1 MGSGEAPGR
10 QPHFNE
16 SGLSASPPG
25 WVDQCGE
32 RLMTESEVRNE
43 IYIAITE
50 HIGYEV
56 RPLLESLQAS
66 DKLATA
72 VFDALKAKALLNLDV
87 VVD

>member
-1 MGSGEAPGR
+1 
-10 QPHFNE
+10 
-16 SGLSASPPG
+16 
-25 WVDQCGE
+25 
-32 RLMTESEVRNE
+32 MTEREVRNE

-72 VFDALKAKALLNLDV
+72 VFDALKAKGLLNLDV